1 MHVLF
6 LKFAGYNYQRKVLKF
21 YPQLIPEGMKLNQKV
36 CYWNIPRDRHYI
48 AYSKCLFSTQVEKSK
63 DNNCRFKKKK

>member
-1 MHVLF
+1 MRWNFLHISVCTDLKMHILF

-36 CYWNIPRDRHYI
+36 CYWNIPRDTDI
-48 AYSKCLFSTQVEKSK
+48 T
-63 DNNCRFKKKK
+63 